1 MQRWRTCR
9 FVFIAAATGTAAR
22 WAMNQ
27 GQGMGPIH
35 RKEKGP
41 PNEWLV
47 FFTEAAE
54 IPTIDPSERVIK
66 VVATMG
72 PAWDSG
78 DKIINMVK
86 AGVGIVRLNCSHRTI
101 NGKTGEFERLVP
113 LIRAAGLATGKKVEI
128 LGDLQ
133 VSSPYPMPSPSSCSA
148 VSTGTED
155 QASRLHKRRYSE

>member
-1 MQRWRTCR
+1 MAGVLQ
-9 FVFIAAATGTAAR
+9 
-22 WAMNQ
+22 
-27 GQGMGPIH
+27 
-35 RKEKGP
+35 
-41 PNEWLV
+41 
-47 FFTEAAE
+47 EAAE
-54 IPTIDPSERVIK
+54 IPTIDPSERGIK

-113 LIRAAGLATGKKVEI
+113 LIRAAGLATGKNVEI

-133 VSSPYPMPSPSSCSA
+133 VSSPYLLPSPSSCSSA

-155 QASRLHKRRYSE
+155 QASRLHKRRYPERRAANYFCNRLRRA

>member
-1 MQRWRTCR
+1 MAGVLQ
-9 FVFIAAATGTAAR
+9 
-22 WAMNQ
+22 
-27 GQGMGPIH
+27 
-35 RKEKGP
+35 
-41 PNEWLV
+41 
-47 FFTEAAE
+47 EAAE

-133 VSSPYPMPSPSSCSA
+133 VSSPYLL
-148 VSTGTED
+148 STGTED
-155 QASRLHKRRYSE
+155 QASRLHKRRYPERRAANYVCNRLRRA

>member
-1 MQRWRTCR
+1 
-9 FVFIAAATGTAAR
+9 
-22 WAMNQ
+22 
-27 GQGMGPIH
+27 MGPKQ

-41 PNEWLV
+41 PNERWLE
-47 FFTEAAE
+47 FLQEAAE

-133 VSSPYPMPSPSSCSA
+133 VSSPYLLPLPLLYLLPQLMQCSIHRDRRSGFA
-148 VSTGTED
+148 IA
-155 QASRLHKRRYSE
+155 QATLF